1 MYMYIH
7 LHYLQT
13 FHLTMTKLD
22 CLMSQGT
29 RGETVGQ
36 DDRHLLQSVQEG
48 GLQEDQ
54 EQHHPG
60 QQEHFKYVIRILYFF
75 PILNY
80 NIALVFDVP

>member
-1 MYMYIH
+1 
-7 LHYLQT
+7 
-13 FHLTMTKLD
+13 
-22 CLMSQGT
+22 MSQGT

-60 QQEHFKYVIRILYFF
+60 QQEHFKYVIRIFYFF

-80 NIALVFDVP
+80 NIALVFDLP

>member
-1 MYMYIH
+1 
-7 LHYLQT
+7 
-13 FHLTMTKLD
+13 MTKLD

-29 RGETVGQ
+29 RGETVWQ

-48 GLQEDQ
+48 RLQEDQ

-60 QQEHFKYVIRILYFF
+60 QQEHFKYVIRIFYFF